1 MRFFGNFPM
10 TQDPSQIHIPENLPD
25 EVKHWLSLVSD
36 ALIRSFADDL
46 EALVLFGSAAEGQM
60 RASSDVNLLVVLRR
74 FEAIRADSVS
84 HILQN
89 AAAAVELHPMFVLT
103 TELKLAAESFAVKFD
118 DIAHRRALLYGTD
131 PFGAMVIPRSLL
143 LHRVQQV
150 LLNLT
155 LRLRATYMLNQGR
168 EERLALA
175 VADAAAPLRR
185 CAHAILDL
193 RGSPQESPKA
203 SLVTL
208 ASELGGDWTLE
219 LQNLSKAREEL
230 RLPAGSAGPLVLRLA
245 RLAEAMQRLSG
256 EISR

>member
-1 MRFFGNFPM
+1 M
-10 TQDPSQIHIPENLPD
+10 TQDPGQIHIPENLPD
-25 EVKHWLSLVSD
+25 EVKHWLSSVSD

-74 FEAIRADSVS
+74 FEADRADGVS
-84 HILQN
+84 EILQG

-103 TELKLAAESFAVKFD
+103 SELQLAAESFAVKFD

-131 PFGAMVIPRSLL
+131 PFGTMVIPRSLL
-143 LHRVQQV
+143 LHRLQQV

-155 LRLRATYMLNQGR
+155 LRLRATYALNRGR

-175 VADAAAPLRR
+175 IADAAAPLRR
-185 CAHAILDL
+185 CAHAILEL
-193 RGSPQESPKA
+193 RGSPLESPKA
-203 SLVTL
+203 SLVML
-208 ASELGGDWTLE
+208 ASELGDDWTVD
-219 LQNLSKAREEL
+219 LQDLSKAREEL